1 MSRIGK
7 QPIILPKEVSV
18 KIEDDRI
25 YVKGPLGELS
35 QNIPPQICVILE
47 GGNVIKVAR
56 TSEEKKVKALHGL
69 TRVLINN
76 MVVGVTQGF
85 KKSLELVGAKYKVD
99 LKDGK
104 LIFRLGYSHNVEFIP
119 PEGIN
124 ISLDK
129 NIITVSGIDK
139 YLVGET
145 AARIRRL
152 KPPEPYHGTGIKYVD
167 EQIKRKVGKAMAAI
181 GSGVG
186 GKK

>member
-7 QPIILPKEVSV
+7 QPIILPKEVTA
-18 KIEDDRI
+18 KIEGDKI

-35 QNIPPQICVILE
+35 QKIPPQICVNLE
-47 GGNVIKVAR
+47 NNIIKVTR
-56 TSEEKKVKALHGL
+56 TSEEKQAKALHGL

-76 MVVGVTQGF
+76 MVIGVTQGF

-104 LIFRLGYSHNVEFIP
+104 LVFKLGYSHNVEFLP
-119 PEGIN
+119 PEGIKV
-124 ISLDK
+124 SVDK

-167 EQIKRKVGKAMAAI
+167 EQIRRKVGKAMAAI